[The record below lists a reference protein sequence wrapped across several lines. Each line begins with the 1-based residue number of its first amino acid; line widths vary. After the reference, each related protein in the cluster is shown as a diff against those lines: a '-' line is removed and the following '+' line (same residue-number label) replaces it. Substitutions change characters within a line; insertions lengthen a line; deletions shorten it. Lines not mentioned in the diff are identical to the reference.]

1 MHDEG
6 LLVYSRN
13 GVPAYKGY
21 LDTMKGT
28 TTQDVWT
35 DIPPLMGYSQERL
48 GYPTQKPVALLERIL
63 LASSRE
69 GAVVLDPFCGCGTTI
84 DAAQRLGRLW
94 IGIDVTHL
102 AIGLIKHRLADT
114 YGPEIAKTY
123 KVIGEPTDVDGARQ
137 LAQDEPWQ
145 FQAWAL
151 GLVGARIA
159 TSDRKGGDRG
169 IDGKLYFH
177 EGRGDTKQ
185 IVISVKGGEHLVPA
199 FVNELRGVVAAE
211 SAQIGVYLTFAR
223 TDARAC
229 AKAASAAGFLRIAR
243 LGAIPGY
250 PT

>member
-1 MHDEG
+1 MESTSH
-6 LLVYSRN
+6 
-13 GVPAYKGY
+13 
-21 LDTMKGT
+21 
-28 TTQDVWT
+28 
-35 DIPPLMGYSQERL
+35 
-48 GYPTQKPVALLERIL
+48 
-63 LASSRE
+63 
-69 GAVVLDPFCGCGTTI
+69 
-84 DAAQRLGRLW
+84 
-94 IGIDVTHL
+94 

-177 EGRGDTKQ
+177 EGRGETKQ

-211 SAQIGVYLTFAR
+211 SAQIGVLLTFAEPTR
-223 TDARAC
+223 GMRQ
-229 AKAASAAGFLRIAR
+229 AASAAGFYESPDWGRFPAIQLLTVEELLLAAGIEYPRTAGMNRTYRRAERAELKVATPTYSTLIGLLSSAETHAMR
-243 LGAIPGY
+243 LPV
-250 PT
+250 

>member
-6 LLVYSRN
+6 LLVYSRH

-35 DIPPLMGYSQERL
+35 DIPPLMGSSQERL

-84 DAAQRLGRLW
+84 DAAQRLGRRW

-114 YGPEIAKTY
+114 YGPDIVKTY
-123 KVIGEPTDVDGARQ
+123 KVSGSKSTSLWKRTAFLPP
-137 LAQDEPWQ
+137 LATTYKRTRE
-145 FQAWAL
+145 
-151 GLVGARIA
+151 A
-159 TSDRKGGDRG
+159 TLFGR
-169 IDGKLYFH
+169 LYS
-177 EGRGDTKQ
+177 GPVC
-185 IVISVKGGEHLVPA
+185 IPL
-199 FVNELRGVVAAE
+199 AA
-211 SAQIGVYLTFAR
+211 
-223 TDARAC
+223 
-229 AKAASAAGFLRIAR
+229 
-243 LGAIPGY
+243 
-250 PT
+250 